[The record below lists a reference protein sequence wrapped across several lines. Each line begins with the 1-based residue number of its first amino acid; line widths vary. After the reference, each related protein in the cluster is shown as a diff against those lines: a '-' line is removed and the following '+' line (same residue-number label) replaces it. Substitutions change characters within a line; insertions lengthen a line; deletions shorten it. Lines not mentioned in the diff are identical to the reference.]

1 MYPLFI
7 MVFPVTKFIQ
17 PLYILLIFS
26 CFRRTARRDQMTSIL
41 GHLEDDHKKLQVLKF
56 IEMILFDFYCRK
68 SALFYWFSLD
78 WYRGFSVALQPNDR
92 FNPSCVINSSSSY
105 LILFNFRPDLRQ
117 EMTAQ
122 SWWNQFLMLN
132 LNLTD

>member
-7 MVFPVTKFIQ
+7 MVFPVTKFTQ

-56 IEMILFDFYCRK
+56 IEMILCDFYWRK

-78 WYRGFSVALQPNDR
+78 
-92 FNPSCVINSSSSY
+92 
-105 LILFNFRPDLRQ
+105 
-117 EMTAQ
+117 
-122 SWWNQFLMLN
+122 
-132 LNLTD
+132 